1 MKIKQKLID
10 AKKSVV
16 DFGKEHRKGI
26 INATMFAAAGAAVA
40 YIGYGILGIKQE
52 MAIDVARGFTE
63 IGDKKYK
70 LSEDGDFITVDQWN
84 EHAK

>member
-26 INATMFAAAGAAVA
+26 INTAMFAAAGAAVA
-40 YIGYGILGIKQE
+40 YVGYGILGIKQE

-63 IGDKKYK
+63 IGDKVYK
-70 LSEDGDFITVDQWN
+70 LSEDGDFITVEQWN
-84 EHAK
+84 EHTK

>member
-16 DFGKEHRKGI
+16 DFGKEHPKAI
-26 INATMFAAAGAAVA
+26 INATAAPAAANIVA
-40 YIGYGILGIKQE
+40 YIGYGILGMKQE

-63 IGDKKYK
+63 IGDKVYK
-70 LSEDGDFITVDQWN
+70 LSEDGDFITVEQWN
-84 EHAK
+84 EHIK

>member
-1 MKIKQKLID
+1 MKIKQKLIN

-16 DFGKEHRKGI
+16 DFGKEHRKDI

-84 EHAK
+84 EHTK

>member
-1 MKIKQKLID
+1 MKIKQKIID

-40 YIGYGILGIKQE
+40 YVGYGILGIKQE

-63 IGDKKYK
+63 IGDKVYK

-84 EHAK
+84 EHTK